1 MSLANNMTA
10 ALLIEIPKRFSGCRV
25 WRQNTGM
32 GVPIASVKQAIACIM
47 ARDYKGAIAALS
59 YTNRFGIVGGGDVS
73 GIMNGGRRME
83 IEVKAGKDKQS
94 DEQKGFQEMIRS
106 LGGIYLVC
114 RDVSVT
120 LAELEILYRGEGN

>member
-10 ALLIEIPKRFSGCRV
+10 ALLIEIPKRMPRCRV

-32 GVPIASVKQAIACIM
+32 GVPIASVRRAAACIHSG
-47 ARDYKGAIAALS
+47 DIKGALSALS

-94 DEQKGFQEMIRS
+94 DEQKAFQSMICS

-114 RDVSVT
+114 RSVDVT